1 MTSKFIKGHLIKH
14 PNRPEWGIGVVIK
27 DSDGTL
33 LNVAFDVAGTKVL
46 SLEYIEPEIVGSKP
60 ISEVEFKK
68 RIEKDRIYVDEPF
81 IDIYHDLKSKYPKHI
96 VIIEKGM
103 WYRMLEDDA
112 LFFQKEFKYQ
122 IVEHAIDVIGAG
134 FPTWFLKSLKIKL
147 KKLEIPYLIVSQL
160 PNPNNAKWQRKVSE
174 KFPIE

>member
-1 MTSKFIKGHLIKH
+1 MTAKYLKGQLIKH

-27 DSDGTL
+27 DSDSTL
-33 LNVAFDVAGTKVL
+33 LNVSFEIAGTKVL
-46 SLEYIEPEIVGSKP
+46 SLEYVEPEIVESSP

-68 RIEKDRIYVDEPF
+68 LIEKDRIYVDEPF

-134 FPTWFLKSLKIKL
+134 FPTWFLKSLKTKL

-160 PNPNNAKWQRKVSE
+160 PNPNNAKWQREVSE
-174 KFPIE
+174 IFPIE